1 MLQDLIK
8 IKPQTKRNYYTGKY
22 EFATPVKKP
31 REKAKYYFQ
40 WAMIFHAK
48 RKPAEAYKYY
58 EKAIFH
64 HKKPVYLKQMA
75 ILHHEMGYL
84 KEALDY
90 IRIAVDIEKQNQRA
104 KERRAKALQE
114 KDFSLV
120 TPFTYITS
128 YSQSSQSFATLT
140 KNTTT
145 ISSAHYISK
154 YLNSPV

>member
-8 IKPQTKRNYYTGKY
+8 IKPETKSNYYTSKF
-22 EFATPVKKP
+22 EFAIPVKKP
-31 REKAKYYFQ
+31 KEKAKYYFQ
-40 WAMIFHAK
+40 WGMIFHAK

-90 IRIAVDIEKQNQRA
+90 IRIAVDIEKQEQRE

-114 KDFSLV
+114 KDFSARI
-120 TPFTYITS
+120 PFRYNTS
-128 YSQSSQSFATLT
+128 YCFPSVPLSAER
-140 KNTTT
+140 KNTTAEAQ
-145 ISSAHYISK
+145 IRYFRD
-154 YLNSPV
+154 N

>member
-8 IKPQTKRNYYTGKY
+8 IKPETKSNYYTSKF
-22 EFATPVKKP
+22 EFAIPVKKP

-40 WAMIFHAK
+40 WGMIFHAK

-84 KEALDY
+84 KDALNY
-90 IRIAVDIEKQNQRA
+90 IRIAVDIEKQEQ
-104 KERRAKALQE
+104 KENEKRRRMLQE
-114 KDFSLV
+114 RNFSALL
-120 TPFTYITS
+120 PFRYKSS
-128 YSQSSQSFATLT
+128 YSHSSLSLT
-140 KNTTT
+140 TKAKNSTFT
-145 ISSAHYISK
+145 
-154 YLNSPV
+154 SPVQYSSGI

>member
-8 IKPQTKRNYYTGKY
+8 IKPQTKRNYYTDKY
-22 EFATPVKKP
+22 EFATPVRKP

-84 KEALDY
+84 KEALNY
-90 IRIAVDIEKQNQRA
+90 IRVAVDIEKQEQRE
-104 KERRAKALQE
+104 KERREKALQE
-114 KDFSLV
+114 KDFSARL
-120 TPFTYITS
+120 PFRYNTNYC
-128 YSQSSQSFATLT
+128 YSSVSHSTERRNATI
-140 KNTTT
+140 TTT
-145 ISSAHYISK
+145 PVR
-154 YLNSPV
+154 YLQDI

>member
-8 IKPQTKRNYYTGKY
+8 IKPQSKKNYYTSRY
-22 EFATPVKKP
+22 EFATAVKKP

-58 EKAIFH
+58 EKAILH
-64 HKKPVYLKQMA
+64 HKRPVYLKQMA

-84 KEALDY
+84 KEALAY
-90 IRIAVDIEKQNQRA
+90 IRIAVDIEKQEQRA
-104 KERRAKALQE
+104 KERRVKALQE
-114 KDFSLV
+114 KNFSTV
-120 TPFTYITS
+120 MPFTYITS
-128 YSQSSQSFATLT
+128 YSQSSQSFAALT

-145 ISSAHYISK
+145 ISSGHYLGK
-154 YLNSPV
+154 YLDPPV